1 MVQKFG
7 NFFSTDCKCCSEL
20 NMNMILEQDTVDT
33 YKTDKKAYM
42 YLNSLQLDLEKL
54 LQEVVK

>member
-1 MVQKFG
+1 
-7 NFFSTDCKCCSEL
+7 
-20 NMNMILEQDTVDT
+20 MILEQDTVDT
-33 YKTDKKAYM
+33 YKTDKKANM